1 MLPIILG
8 GTGLIL
14 ASLYMQGPTNNVSVR
29 STLDNKEYKVQNLPD
44 KQEAANLLSKI
55 RKNLIEIMNE
65 LKMNGIWKK
74 TVAQNNVRK

>member
-44 KQEAANLLSKI
+44 KQEASNLLGS
-55 RKNLIEIMNE
+55 LA
-65 LKMNGIWKK
+65 LKLEKLVNIIK
-74 TVAQNNVRK
+74 TEGYENIYTNM

>member
-29 STLDNKEYKVQNLPD
+29 STLDNKEYNILD
-44 KQEAANLLSKI
+44 IFYN
-55 RKNLIEIMNE
+55 R
-65 LKMNGIWKK
+65 G
-74 TVAQNNVRK
+74 

>member
-14 ASLYMQGPTNNVSVR
+14 ASLYIQGPTNNVSVR

-55 RKNLIEIMNE
+55 HHMKDYMQDSI
-65 LKMNGIWKK
+65 LKI
-74 TVAQNNVRK
+74 